1 MLSPRGK
8 DTVVLLQSDL
18 YLPHQGTS
26 QCGTVT
32 HALMCP
38 VLIFKATKTPGL
50 RPATKSDLEEIH
62 SLLQANIRKFHLS
75 TILSLEEVEHWLL
88 PRENVVDT
96 YVVEVKIRFLH
107 RVEFFIQLIFTNATG
122 VFCCCFFLIRGGKGT
137 KNNSVK
143 VLLSRRMTS
152 IVDRELK

>member
-32 HALMCP
+32 DALTCP

-75 TILSLEEVEHWLL
+75 TILSVEEVEHWLL

-107 RVEFFIQLIFTNATG
+107 RAEFFIQLI
-122 VFCCCFFLIRGGKGT
+122 L
-137 KNNSVK
+137 
-143 VLLSRRMTS
+143 
-152 IVDRELK
+152 